1 MKDLDEMQTE
11 ANALLAAGQREMS
24 AAYSVFADVEK
35 AVDAAEH
42 CEWPESLHDS
52 RSLAEV

>member
-1 MKDLDEMQTE
+1 MQTE

-35 AVDAAEH
+35 VVDAAEH